1 MYLPLFPCCRLVDA
15 DHFIAEASDLIGSG
29 DRIRLTT
36 ENKEE
41 IDVMDFANVST
52 VMTQVFDNPR
62 ILLFSDRR
70 LGLDCERGE
79 RSNKY
84 GYTN

>member
-1 MYLPLFPCCRLVDA
+1 MQLPLFPCSCRVDA
-15 DHFIAEASDLIGSG
+15 DHFVAKDSDLLGSG

-41 IDVMDFANVST
+41 IDVMDFGNVST

-70 LGLDCERGE
+70 LGLDRERGE
-79 RSNKY
+79 RSNK
-84 GYTN
+84 